1 MRRIIPIVL
10 LFVFVV
16 HSTQKVV
23 VLLDFYANKS
33 FIEKNLCENRF
44 EKIPVCKGQCYLTK
58 ELRKVDKHEQKLPAS
73 KWKEEILFF
82 QVNILDYLI
91 NSINFSEESKH
102 YFYYKSNIYFT
113 NYFQIFHPPQSI
125 V

>member
-44 EKIPVCKGQCYLTK
+44 EKIPVCKGLCYLTK
-58 ELRKVDKHEQKLPAS
+58 ELRKVDKQEQKLPES
-73 KWKEEILFF
+73 KWKEEVLFC
-82 QVNILDYLI
+82 QVSIQDYLI
-91 NSINFSEESKH
+91 NSTNFSEVSMH
-102 YFYYKSNIYFT
+102 HFYYKEGIYLT